1 MNYPT
6 SPSINYIQ
14 VEYNFEKTDGVLSD
28 AQWQE
33 LEQGFLEKGINIRVE
48 RIVNGFIVFL
58 DDLYPDLLQIP
69 KKVFK
74 ILDPS
79 HLPEF
84 YAKIYFSNKK
94 ETIFVESYKQNMGII
109 FNVLMDYINH
119 EKMKK

>member
-1 MNYPT
+1 
-6 SPSINYIQ
+6 
-14 VEYNFEKTDGVLSD
+14 
-28 AQWQE
+28 
-33 LEQGFLEKGINIRVE
+33 
-48 RIVNGFIVFL
+48 VFL